1 MKPSCLH
8 QPKDTVITPLEHW
21 KLKLFEK
28 KQENLSISLY
38 IWIFSTGV
46 FNLIMKKSFVLG
58 ALAVALMSVT
68 ASAKDIAT
76 VNGKGIPESKSDAIV
91 KNFVARGAKD
101 TPELRKAIRE
111 ELIMDEV
118 MVQEAEKQG
127 IANTTE
133 FKNQLDATR
142 RGMLKNSLAQDY
154 LKKNP
159 VSDKDVKAQY
169 DQWSAANKGKQYHAK
184 HILVKT
190 DAEAKDIIAQ
200 LGKGGNFEK
209 LASSKSLDGS
219 KANGGDLGWSPATGY
234 VKPFADAVM
243 ALGKGQVTKAPVQS
257 PFGFHVIKLVDS
269 KALPTYDQMK
279 PRFKAEMEQGKL
291 AQYARG
297 LREKAKV
304 E

>member
-1 MKPSCLH
+1 
-8 QPKDTVITPLEHW
+8 
-21 KLKLFEK
+21 
-28 KQENLSISLY
+28 
-38 IWIFSTGV
+38 
-46 FNLIMKKSFVLG
+46 MKKSFVLG

-76 VNGKGIPESKSDAIV
+76 VNGKGIPESKSDAVV

-101 TPELRKAIRE
+101 TPELRKGIRE
-111 ELIMDEV
+111 ELITDEV

-127 IANTTE
+127 LANTTE
-133 FKNQLDATR
+133 FKNELDTAR
-142 RGMLKNSLAQDY
+142 RGMLKQSLAQEY

-159 VSDKDVKAQY
+159 VSDKDVKTQY

-190 DAEAKDIIAQ
+190 EAEAKDIISQ
-200 LGKGGNFEK
+200 LGKGGNFER

-219 KANGGDLGWSPATGY
+219 KTNGGDLGWSPATGY
-234 VKPFADAVM
+234 VKPFADAMM
-243 ALGKGQVTKAPVQS
+243 ALGKGQITKTPVQS

-279 PRFKAEMEQGKL
+279 SRFKADMEQ
-291 AQYARG
+291 ARFG
-297 LREKAKV
+297 RYVRSLREKAKV